1 MAVDNIVRLA
11 PVAESAGAPPPPVTA
26 TYRILAET
34 GDVINTESSD
44 KLRTETP

>member
-1 MAVDNIVRLA
+1 MDRFLA
-11 PVAESAGAPPPPVTA
+11 PCQDRNKGGYVPPPPPLIE